1 MTLSE
6 VAKYTYKL
14 QKDAERESRRDSPG
28 GSVDFEMDD
37 DDAWDIDMVEIRE
50 EID

>member
-1 MTLSE
+1 MMLSE
-6 VAKYTYKL
+6 VGKYIYKL
-14 QKDAERESRRDSPG
+14 QKEAERSPEG
-28 GSVDFEMDD
+28 IAQAVVDFEMDD